1 VDANESAQKRIHH
14 NPALVAVGKSIL
26 FILILVGGMLLI
38 DLLLVYPTRHM
49 SENDID
55 LFVTPWAE
63 LAGALLATYVML
75 RLWDKR
81 PWSTIGLG
89 KAQASPGVLGRGFL
103 VGLATI
109 GIPSIILLAASE
121 LKLAPALAGNSL
133 AIAGFGIATFLPAAF
148 FEEVVMRGY
157 LFNTIRESFGWRGA
171 LIVTSAI
178 FGLLHM
184 GNPNVDAESVL
195 LVILAGFFLG
205 AILLATGSLF
215 AAGMAHFGWNWMMAA
230 VLHTEVSGVRFPVAD
245 FRIVDNGPDW
255 LTGGAWGPEGGLAA
269 GVGMIVAF
277 IYLYARRIRR
287 LES

>member
-1 VDANESAQKRIHH
+1 MDANSSALARLR
-14 NPALVAVGKSIL
+14 NSPAVTAIGKSVL
-26 FILILVGGMLLI
+26 FLLILIGAMLLI
-38 DLLLVYPTRHM
+38 DLIAFLPVRRM
-49 SENDID
+49 AQIDID
-55 LFVTPWAE
+55 LFVSPWTD
-63 LAGALLATYVML
+63 LAGAVLATYVML

-81 PWSTIGLG
+81 PWSAVGLG
-89 KAQASPGVLGRGFL
+89 AAQASPRILGKGFIA
-103 VGLATI
+103 GAATI
-109 GIPSIILLAASE
+109 GIPSILLLAASE
-121 LKLAPALAGNSL
+121 LRLVPALAGSSVE
-133 AIAGFGIATFLPAAF
+133 IAAMGVATFLPAAF
-148 FEEVVMRGY
+148 FEELVMRGY
-157 LFNTIRESFGWRGA
+157 LFNTIREAFGWRGA

-215 AAGMAHFGWNWMMAA
+215 AACMAHFGWNWMMAA
-230 VLHTEVSGVRFPVAD
+230 VLHTEVSGIRFPVAD

-277 IYLYARRIRR
+277 VYLYARRIRR

>member
-1 VDANESAQKRIHH
+1 M
-14 NPALVAVGKSIL
+14 L
-26 FILILVGGMLLI
+26 ILIGAI
-38 DLLLVYPTRHM
+38 LLVNFIVFFPVRNM
-49 SENDID
+49 ARADVD
-55 LFVTPWAE
+55 LFVTPWTQ
-63 LAGALLATYVML
+63 LAGTVLATYVML

-81 PWSTIGLG
+81 PWSAIGLG
-89 KAQASPGVLGRGFL
+89 RAQAAPGILGRGFL
-103 VGLATI
+103 AGAATI
-109 GIPSIILLAASE
+109 GVPSILLLAASE
-121 LKLAPALAGNSL
+121 LRLVPALAGSS
-133 AIAGFGIATFLPAAF
+133 AEVAAMGVATFLPAAF
-148 FEEVVMRGY
+148 FEELVMRGY
-157 LFNTIRESFGWRGA
+157 LFNTIREAFGWRGA
-171 LIVTSAI
+171 LIVTSTI
-178 FGLLHM
+178 FGLMHL

-215 AAGMAHFGWNWMMAA
+215 AAGMAHFGWNWVMAA

-269 GVGMIVAF
+269 GIGMIVAF